1 MQGQREL
8 WVIWAELRLVL
19 AFHIPAFV
27 ECETLTEDRT
37 MTATRHVSLDEVVVY
52 FDALEDPRSE
62 INQKHPLASVVVIAM
77 LAVLAGAGGPTAIAR
92 WAKIKAE
99 FLSAMLDLPH
109 GVPCKDVFRRVLCLL
124 NPEAFQRCFA
134 TWLQN
139 LRDQAAEATGID
151 KPIFSVDGKTARRSH
166 DRKKGVGA
174 LHAVSVWA
182 SEFGLSLGQVACAEK
197 SNEITAIPEL
207 LRLVDIK
214 GTIITIDAMGTQK
227 AIAKQIVASEAD
239 YVLALKGNQETLHQE
254 VIDYI
259 DEQAKND
266 FADVPVRRHITQ
278 EKGHGREEI
287 RSYLQMPVPSGL
299 RGLDLWKGLTSIGT
313 ATLACLRDGKETVE
327 TRYYISS
334 LPVAVKQFAHAIRSH
349 WGIENSCHWSL
360 DMTYREDESR
370 LREPHL
376 RENFAW
382 LNRFT
387 LSLLKQHPGK
397 DSLAMKRRACG
408 WSETFLAEVLANATT

>member
-1 MQGQREL
+1 MAKTQ
-8 WVIWAELRLVL
+8 
-19 AFHIPAFV
+19 
-27 ECETLTEDRT
+27 
-37 MTATRHVSLDEVVVY
+37 HVCLDEVVGY
-52 FDALEDPRSE
+52 FDELEDPRSTV
-62 INQKHPLASVVVIAM
+62 NQKHPLVSVVVIAM
-77 LAVLAGAGGPTAIAR
+77 MAVLAGAGGPTAIAR
-92 WAKIKAE
+92 WATVKGE
-99 FLSAMLDLPH
+99 FLLTVLKLPN
-109 GVPCKDVFRRVLCLL
+109 GIPRKDVFRRVLALL
-124 NPEAFQRCFA
+124 RPDAFQNCFA
-134 TWLQN
+134 TWLGS
-139 LRDQAAEATGID
+139 LRAKAAEATGVD
-151 KPIFSVDGKTARRSH
+151 KPVFAIDGKTARRSH
-166 DRKKGVGA
+166 DRNKGLGA
-174 LHAVSVWA
+174 LHSVSVWA

-227 AIAKQIVASEAD
+227 AIAEQIIDGKAD

-259 DEQAKND
+259 DEQSKND
-266 FADVPVRRHITQ
+266 FAEVKARRHLTQ

-287 RSYLQMPVPSGL
+287 RSYIQMPVPADL
-299 RGLDLWKGLTSIGT
+299 RGLELWKGLKSIGM
-313 ATLACLRDGKETVE
+313 ATLVCVRDGKETIE

-334 LPVAVKQFAHAIRSH
+334 LAVGVKQFAHAVRSH
-349 WGIENSCHWSL
+349 WGIENSCHWTL

-370 LREPHL
+370 IRDPHI

-397 DSLAMKRRACG
+397 DSIVMKRRACG
-408 WSETFLAEVLANATT
+408 WSETFLLEVLAGATP